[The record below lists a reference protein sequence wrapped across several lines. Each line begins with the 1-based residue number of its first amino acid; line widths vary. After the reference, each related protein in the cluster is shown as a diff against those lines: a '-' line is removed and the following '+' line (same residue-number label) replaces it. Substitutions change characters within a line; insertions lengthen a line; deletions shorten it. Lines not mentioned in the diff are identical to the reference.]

1 MGLGRLPYISE
12 KVGRVAIYV
21 SLPDNVDKLTAWLG
35 KVVVDPL
42 LNTVQNDTACWN
54 DPGCLSM
61 DGVEV
66 NFRITICAG
75 AKKLI

>member
-42 LNTVQNDTACWN
+42 LNTVQNDTTAIPYSLHVGMILVASEW
-54 DPGCLSM
+54 M
-61 DGVEV
+61 
-66 NFRITICAG
+66 A
-75 AKKLI
+75 